1 MQGSAKQGPHAG
13 VEEGHRIPIV
23 MDQHTAPAGQ
33 LHDTRILIVEDEPM
47 LALALQFALED
58 EGANVVGPACNLDRA
73 VSLAEEEP
81 ITAAVLDIKLGRDS
95 VGPVASALAHRNIPF
110 LFYSGQPLNDPIRIE
125 WPGAHMIQKP
135 ASAASL
141 VQAMVRLVAPAH

>member
-13 VEEGHRIPIV
+13 VEEGDRISIV

-58 EGANVVGPACNLDRA
+58 EGPMLWDPHAISIALSR
-73 VSLAEEEP
+73 SLKRNR
-81 ITAAVLDIKLGRDS
+81 ITAAVLDIKLRDEFGSGRLRECARTSQHS
-95 VGPVASALAHRNIPF
+95 VPVLQR
-110 LFYSGQPLNDPIRIE
+110 
-125 WPGAHMIQKP
+125 P
-135 ASAASL
+135 APQRSH
-141 VQAMVRLVAPAH
+141 PH